1 MIDRFLPG
9 LPVSY
14 VIADNFTGSY
24 QAVTHLIKQG
34 YRKIGFVTTTSS
46 QTQMKSRFD
55 GYRQPLGD
63 RGIPYNE
70 DLVLRIPFGS
80 ARSNAPRII
89 MEMIEKHRPEALFF
103 ATNYLGIC
111 GIEGIK
117 KLGMQMPDDIA
128 LASFDEHDLFRLHD
142 PGITCISQP
151 IDRIA
156 RKVVDILVTE
166 MESETGEVTQL
177 MLPPKLVIRGSSTRP
192 VGETSTALQQNA

>member
-1 MIDRFLPG
+1 
-9 LPVSY
+9 
-14 VIADNFTGSY
+14 
-24 QAVTHLIKQG
+24 
-34 YRKIGFVTTTSS
+34 
-46 QTQMKSRFD
+46 
-55 GYRQPLGD
+55 
-63 RGIPYNE
+63 
-70 DLVLRIPFGS
+70 
-80 ARSNAPRII
+80 
-89 MEMIEKHRPEALFF
+89 ALSF

-166 MESETGEVTQL
+166 MESETGEDTQL

-192 VGETSTALQQNA
+192 EEETSTALQQNAESRPGFNREILSGSFDTKQQSYARAEITSSILLNFFNKFCILKKLFFIFDIGY